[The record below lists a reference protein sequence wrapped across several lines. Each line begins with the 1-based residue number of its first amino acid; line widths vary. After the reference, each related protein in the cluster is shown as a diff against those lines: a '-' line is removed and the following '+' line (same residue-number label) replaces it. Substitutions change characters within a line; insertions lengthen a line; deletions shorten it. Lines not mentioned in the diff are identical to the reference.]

1 MIEHR
6 YLTSADQRV
15 LDWEKASNGT
25 GHDSFNSAAVLKAD
39 SVYGVAGTDKQ
50 NMSHIFYFP

>member
-6 YLTSADQRV
+6 NLTSADQRV

-25 GHDSFNSAAVLKAD
+25 GHDSFRSAAELIRLTLCTAWLVQTNK
-39 SVYGVAGTDKQ
+39 
-50 NMSHIFYFP
+50 I